1 MNKTNEQLTALN
13 DIRKMMSESSKFLS
27 LSGFSGIF
35 AGLFA
40 IAGAWLGDYQINRYF
55 SGKDLLISVGNPS
68 ENLTITIGLICML
81 VLTLSLGIAFY
92 LSKRKAQKKGYSLFD
107 ASSKKLLINIAIP
120 LFTGGIFSM
129 AMLFQGG
136 MFIYL
141 IAPAML
147 IFYGLALLNGSKY
160 TFHEI
165 RILAILEIMLGVI
178 ALFKLGYGLLFWTIG
193 FGILHIIYG
202 TLIWFKHDR
211 K

>member
-1 MNKTNEQLTALN
+1 MINTNDQLSALN

-27 LSGFSGIF
+27 LSGFSGVF

-40 IAGAWLGDYQINRYF
+40 IAGAWLGDHQINRYF
-55 SGKDLLISVGNPS
+55 SGKELLISVGNPS
-68 ENLTITIGLICML
+68 ESLAFIIVIICLL
-81 VLTLSLGIAFY
+81 VLILSLGLAFY
-92 LSKRKAQKKGYSLFD
+92 LSKKKAQKKGYSLFD
-107 ASSKKLLINIAIP
+107 ASSKKLVINIAIP
-120 LFTGGIFSM
+120 LVTGGVFSL

-165 RILAILEIMLGVI
+165 RILAILEIILGVI

-193 FGILHIIYG
+193 FGVLHIIYG